1 VIASRQLAV
10 RDPGLWG
17 AAACAGVAAL
27 LTAVPLGAVAVAI
40 RRALA
45 SATST
50 SELRTLGL
58 AVAGTLLLQLVL
70 SAAAARVV
78 RAKLAARAERLRTT
92 TIERLRDVPAAQLA
106 SLDAGRAVALLTTG
120 LDEAGEALAGA
131 YDQLFRGALAAG
143 ASLVVVAALDWRI
156 ALVALV
162 FLPVTVV
169 YLRQSRGISA
179 RATPVF
185 ARARAEGSS
194 RFFEYVESVPLLR
207 AFGWTAERTRRLAW
221 ALDELNLSAFETTIA
236 PISFGTIALFWIDF
250 GFAITLIAGTS
261 FGIAGSSPQGYVLA
275 LTLTLGYF
283 ATLFDVVD
291 GALRLTDAR
300 ANVVDVERVLALAA
314 AVPSGSDAL
323 PVGTASSTL
332 ALEGV
337 GFAFD
342 SRPVLEGIT
351 HRFAERGIT
360 AIVGRS
366 GAGKSALAALLAGLR
381 PAAAGH
387 VTIGGVDLRT
397 LSRAARAR
405 AVTLVFQDTA
415 LTDGTVAENIAA
427 GRPGASEAEI
437 RAAAR
442 TAECHEFLAR
452 LPDGIHAPVRAGG
465 TAFSLGE
472 RQRIAI
478 ARALLSDAPIVV
490 FDECTA
496 SLDPD
501 AESAVHRAIEALAQ
515 TKTVVLITHRLAT
528 VRDAPEILV
537 IANRTIAES
546 GTHDEL
552 RAREGEYAALWDAYE
567 RPRLWHAAHTAL
579 AAHAATATHTATAT
593 N

>member
-1 VIASRQLAV
+1 M
-10 RDPGLWG
+10 
-17 AAACAGVAAL
+17 
-27 LTAVPLGAVAVAI
+27 AI

-45 SATST
+45 DATT
-50 SELRTLGL
+50 PAELRTLAI
-58 AVAGTLLLQLVL
+58 AVAGALAVQLVL
-70 SAAAARVV
+70 SAAAARLV
-78 RAKLAARAERLRTT
+78 RAKLGARAERLRTT

-106 SLDAGRAVALLTTG
+106 NLDAGRTVELLTSG
-120 LDEAGEALAGA
+120 LDEAGEALAGGF
-131 YDQLFRGALAAG
+131 DQMFRGAIAAC
-143 ASLVVVAALDWRI
+143 ASLAVVAALDWRI
-156 ALVALV
+156 ALVALA
-162 FLPVTVV
+162 FLPVTAI

-207 AFGWTAERTRRLAW
+207 AFGWTSERTRRLAW
-221 ALDELNLSAFETTIA
+221 ALDELNISAFETTIA

-291 GALRLTDAR
+291 GALRLQDAR
-300 ANVVDVERVLALAA
+300 ANVAEVEGVLALAA
-314 AVPSGSDAL
+314 AVPAGSDAS
-323 PVGTASSTL
+323 PPASTL
-332 ALEGV
+332 ALEDV

-342 SRPVLEGIT
+342 TRPVLEGVS

-360 AIVGRS
+360 AVVGRS

-381 PAAAGH
+381 PAGSGH
-387 VTIGGVDLRT
+387 VTVGGVDLRS

-415 LTDGTVAENIAA
+415 LTEGTVAENIAA
-427 GRPGASEAEI
+427 GRPGASPAAV
-437 RAAAR
+437 RDAAR
-442 TAECHEFLAR
+442 TAECDDFLAR
-452 LPDGIHAPVRAGG
+452 LPEGIDAPVRAGG
-465 TAFSLGE
+465 AAFSLGE

-478 ARALLSDAPIVV
+478 ARALLSEAPIVV

-501 AESAVHRAIEALAQ
+501 AERAVHRAIEALAQ

-528 VRDAPEILV
+528 VRNAPEILV
-537 IANRTIAES
+537 VAGRTIAER
-546 GTHDEL
+546 GTHAEL
-552 RAREGEYAALWDAYE
+552 LARGGEYAALWNAYE
-567 RPRLWHAAHTAL
+567 RPRHWHAPAIGA
-579 AAHAATATHTATAT
+579 
-593 N
+593 

>member
-1 VIASRQLAV
+1 VIAPRALTL
-10 RDPGLWG
+10 REPGLWI
-17 AAACAGVAAL
+17 AAACAAVAAVL
-27 LTAVPLGAVAVAI
+27 AAVALAAIAVAI

-45 SATST
+45 ADTT
-50 SELRTLGL
+50 PAELRALAL
-58 AVAGTLLLQLVL
+58 AVGGALILQLVL
-70 SAAAARVV
+70 SAAAARLV
-78 RAKLAARAERLRTT
+78 RAKLAARAERLRTD

-106 SLDAGRAVALLTTG
+106 SLDAGRAVELLTSG
-120 LDEAGEALAGA
+120 LDEAGEALAGGF
-131 YDQLFRGALAAG
+131 DQLFRGAIAAC
-143 ASLVVVAALDWRI
+143 ASFAVVAALDWRI
-156 ALVALV
+156 ALVALA
-162 FLPVTVV
+162 FLPVTAI

-207 AFGWTAERTRRLAW
+207 AFGWTSERTRRLAW
-221 ALDELNLSAFETTIA
+221 ALDELNLAAFETTIA

-261 FGIAGSSPQGYVLA
+261 FGIAGSSPQTYVLA

-283 ATLFDVVD
+283 AALFDVVD
-291 GALRLTDAR
+291 GALRLQDAR
-300 ANVVDVERVLALAA
+300 ANVVEVERVLALAA
-314 AVPSGSDAL
+314 AVPAGSDAL
-323 PVGTASSTL
+323 PEGTEASTL
-332 ALEGV
+332 ALEDA

-342 SRPVLEGIT
+342 TRPVLEGLS

-360 AIVGRS
+360 AVVGRS

-381 PAAAGH
+381 PAATGR
-387 VTIGGVDLRT
+387 VTVGGVDLRS

-415 LTDGTVAENIAA
+415 LTDGTVFENIAA
-427 GRPGASEAEI
+427 GRPGASAADV
-437 RAAAR
+437 RDAAR
-442 TAECHEFLAR
+442 TAECDDFLAR
-452 LPDGIHAPVRAGG
+452 LPAGIETPVRAGG
-465 TAFSLGE
+465 ADFSPGE

-501 AESAVHRAIEALAQ
+501 AERAVHGALEALAR

-537 IANRTIAES
+537 IADRTIAER
-546 GTHDEL
+546 GTHAEL
-552 RAREGEYAALWDAYE
+552 LARGGEYAALWSAYE
-567 RPRLWHAAHTAL
+567 RPRLWHTPSGV
-579 AAHAATATHTATAT
+579 
-593 N
+593 